1 MKYNEPMKEYLD
13 SLNALIERVERAKRL
28 LDISA
33 LDKKASELEA
43 ESASEDF
50 WDDHEKAARTMA
62 EISDLRKQVAIWDEL
77 ETRGKDL
84 REITKLAHKSE
95 KDLITDIEK
104 GIAELTKELDEREF
118 VMLFSGPYDR
128 NSAIL
133 SVYAGSGGVDA
144 QDWAEMLLRMYLK
157 FCEKQGFTATI
168 LSISSGDEAGIKSV
182 TVEVSGMWA
191 YGYLRSEA
199 GVHRLVR
206 ISPYDADKARH
217 TSFALI
223 DIVPEIEAEDY
234 QIDEKDIKVD
244 TFRASGHGGQSVNTT
259 DSAVRVTHIPTGVS
273 ATSQN
278 ERSQLQNKNHA
289 MKVLISRVKL
299 LEEKRKKKEITE
311 IRGEAVSAEWGNQI
325 RSYVLHPYNMVKDHR
340 TDTETSDTNGVLE
353 GKIDEFIESY
363 LKSVVAKK

>member
-1 MKYNEPMKEYLD
+1 MKEYLD
-13 SLNALIERVERAKRL
+13 DINTLLERVEKAKKL
-28 LDISA
+28 LDISE
-33 LDKKASELEA
+33 LEKKASELE
-43 ESASEDF
+43 EKSAVEGF
-50 WDDHEKAARTMA
+50 WNDHEQATRTMA
-62 EISDLRKQVAIWDEL
+62 KISDLKKQAAIWNEM
-77 ETRGKDL
+77 ETRGQDL

-95 KDLITDIEK
+95 KDLVADIEK
-104 GIAELTKELDEREF
+104 GIAELTKDLDAQEF
-118 VMLFSGPYDR
+118 VMLFSGPYDK

-144 QDWAEMLLRMYLK
+144 QDWAEMLLNMYLK
-157 FCEKQGFTATI
+157 FCEKQGFKATI
-168 LSISSGDEAGIKSV
+168 LSISSGDEAGIKGV

-217 TSFALI
+217 TSFALV
-223 DIVPEIEAEDY
+223 DIVPEIEAGEY
-234 QIDEKDIKVD
+234 QIDEKDIKTD
-244 TFRASGHGGQSVNTT
+244 TYRASGHGGQSVNTT

-289 MKVLISRVKL
+289 MKVLISRVKI

-340 TDTETSDTNGVLE
+340 TGQETSDTSGVLE
-353 GKIDEFIESY
+353 GKLDDFIESY
-363 LKSVVAKK
+363 LKSEVAKK